1 MVWASSELCV
11 EITLTDL
18 ILPDGFLRFSDAV
31 SRLAQGMWGGLRRPI
46 PVRRIKGHK
55 QYKNVSVVF
64 APWKQQAGRRVSTA
78 ATEGDLPVY
87 IFACSNAQSDT
98 PYAQPA
104 IREPVVLPT
113 QLLGRL
119 ITTHGCFPDH
129 PIRPSMKTAGG
140 DKEIHGLLKTGIIV
154 VRSKEFEIWYRAER
168 DKGRWASQHS
178 RLKKTG
184 RPSTQT
190 KGLRGAIIVA
200 LREGKTSIAALRRR
214 LETAGRTDVPSP
226 DTLARLVDQLH
237 RETGERELFRK
248 PSRRR

>member
-64 APWKQQAGRRVSTA
+64 APWKEQAGRRVSTA

-119 ITTHGCFPDH
+119 ITTRGCFPDH

>member
-1 MVWASSELCV
+1 M
-11 EITLTDL
+11 TDL
-18 ILPDGFLRFSDAV
+18 ILPVCFLRFSDAV
-31 SRLAQGMWGGLRRPI
+31 SRLAQGMWGGLPRPI

-64 APWKQQAGRRVSTA
+64 APWKEQAGRRLSTA
-78 ATEGDLPVY
+78 AIEGDLPVY

-98 PYAQPA
+98 PNAQPA
-104 IREPVVLPT
+104 IREPVVLPR

-119 ITTHGCFPDH
+119 ITTRGCFPDH

-140 DKEIHGLLKTGIIV
+140 DKAIHELLNTGIIL
-154 VRSKEFEIWYRAER
+154 VRSKEFETWYRSER
-168 DKGRWASQHS
+168 DKGRWPSQHS

-184 RPSTQT
+184 RPSTQN
-190 KGLRGAIIVA
+190 KGLRDAVIEA

-214 LETAGRTDVPSP
+214 LETAGRTDVPSL

-237 RETGERELFRK
+237 RETGEPELFRK
-248 PSRRR
+248 SSRRR